1 MDRMEMG
8 YWTYRVV
15 KKYFPETDKHLF
27 TVHEAHYY
35 DDGHYAYTHS
45 GVYPSGESLEELRE
59 DINRMLLALDKP
71 VESIHNEYL

>member
-1 MDRMEMG
+1 MG

-35 DDGHYAYTHS
+35 DDGHYAVSYTHLD
-45 GVYPSGESLEELRE
+45 VYKRQ
-59 DINRMLLALDKP
+59 DYAHATVVINQ
-71 VESIHNEYL
+71 NG